1 MIEVLFGESEAA
13 SMKAAKS
20 VVIRRVKEADLIQCF
35 GEEEMAL
42 EQLFGT
48 ESESGSE
55 RFHGG
60 GEARCLERYFEE
72 GSEGVSGRLA
82 EEESGNTSERFFDKE
97 DIHVSKWSYD
107 ESDGPTSVWAA
118 GKKRP
123 PEKLSAGWIEGSAQ
137 EVVCIGFMLDIG
149 DIKEPVD
156 SFYRK
161 KLISSMYG

>member
-72 GSEGVSGRLA
+72 GSEGVSGRLV
-82 EEESGNTSERFFDKE
+82 EEESGNTSGRFLDKE

-107 ESDGPTSVWAA
+107 EGDGPTSVWAA

-137 EVVCIGFMLDIG
+137 EVVCLGFMLDIG

-156 SFYRK
+156 SLYR
-161 KLISSMYG
+161 

>member
-60 GEARCLERYFEE
+60 GEAVCRMDRRERP
-72 GSEGVSGRLA
+72 GSGLPWLYVGYRRYKRTCGQSL
-82 EEESGNTSERFFDKE
+82 SKKTDFF
-97 DIHVSKWSYD
+97 H
-107 ESDGPTSVWAA
+107 VWA
-118 GKKRP
+118 K
-123 PEKLSAGWIEGSAQ
+123 
-137 EVVCIGFMLDIG
+137 
-149 DIKEPVD
+149 PV
-156 SFYRK
+156 
-161 KLISSMYG
+161 GTG